1 VQLGEVLMVSKKK
14 RFSDDEI
21 AIYEEGCIYQR
32 GDYWH
37 FRLWLKA
44 ENKYARKSLGTTN
57 RATAIEK
64 GKKLFIELMGNIERG
79 KKYFSLSAKEG
90 VRLFL
95 EQRKRNIG
103 LGIGQGRLGTITTHL
118 NHWLDFIGR
127 DTKLK
132 DLGRTACE
140 DYFSERMANAKRP
153 LAHSTLYNEQGTI
166 NSMMKYLF
174 RHDEVHIDSFEFP
187 KLESYK
193 IDSNRIKRQTFLPAE
208 YNAFTLAARTYASK
222 TKNNLD
228 DDEWKMRQIMR
239 HYFIIAANAGL
250 RSGEQQQLRW
260 CDIELVKNEKGQS
273 YLHNLLAR
281 IYVREKTSKVKESRE
296 FLCRGGYY
304 FQRLKELFPPEHQ
317 TDLIFSKD
325 GKTRLTNR
333 AVGYHFDK
341 ILEVA
346 KITDRKA
353 RHIVPYSL
361 RHFMVTQRVMSGL
374 KFQHVAEMI
383 GSSEYQIGKVYYH
396 LNEARRFSNATADYV
411 TDENGRITPI

>member
-1 VQLGEVLMVSKKK
+1 VQLGGVLMVSKKK
-14 RFSDDEI
+14 RFGEDEI
-21 AIYEEGCIYQR
+21 AIFDDGCVYKR
-32 GDYWH
+32 GEYWH

-57 RATAIEK
+57 RATALER
-64 GKKLFIELMGNIERG
+64 GKTFYLELLGNQQNG
-79 KKYFSLSAKEG
+79 KKYFSLNAKEG

-103 LGIGQGRLGTITTHL
+103 LGISEGRLGTITTHL

-132 DLGRTACE
+132 DLGRTACD
-140 DYFSERMANAKRP
+140 DYFSERIANAKRP

-166 NSMMKYLF
+166 NSMMKHLF
-174 RHDEVHIDSFEFP
+174 RHDEVQIDSFEFP

-193 IDSNRIKRQTFLPAE
+193 IDSNRIKRQTFLTAE
-208 YNAFTLAARTYASK
+208 YNAFTSAAKTYAAK
-222 TKNNLD
+222 AKNKLD

-239 HYFIIAANAGL
+239 HYFIIAANSGL

-260 CDIELVKNEKGQS
+260 CDIELVNNEKGQT
-273 YLHNLLAR
+273 YLHSLLAR
-281 IYVREKTSKVKESRE
+281 IYVRKDTSKVKVARE
-296 FLCRGGYY
+296 FLCRGGFY
-304 FQRLKELFPPEHQ
+304 FQRLKEFFPPENP

-346 KITDRKA
+346 NITDRKE

>member
-1 VQLGEVLMVSKKK
+1 MVSKKK
-14 RFSDDEI
+14 RFGEDEI
-21 AIYEEGCIYQR
+21 AIFDDGCIYKR

-57 RATAIEK
+57 RATALER
-64 GKKLFIELMGNIERG
+64 GKTFYLELLGNQQIG
-79 KKYFSLSAKEG
+79 KKYFSLNAKEG

-95 EQRKRNIG
+95 EYREKDIG
-103 LGIGQGRLGTITTHL
+103 VGHIVKGRHGTITTHL

-140 DYFSERMANAKRP
+140 NYFSERIAKAKRP
-153 LAHSTLYNEQGTI
+153 LAHSTLHNEQGTI

-174 RHDEVHIDSFEFP
+174 RHNEVMVDSFDFP
-187 KLESYK
+187 KLSTYK
-193 IDSNRIKRQTFLPAE
+193 IDSNRIKRQTFSPEE
-208 YNAFTLAARTYASK
+208 YNAFTAAARRYASK
-222 TKNNLD
+222 TKNKLD
-228 DDEWKMRQIMR
+228 DGEWKMRQIMR
-239 HYFIIAANAGL
+239 HYFIIAANSGL

-260 CDIELVKNEKGQS
+260 CDVGLEKNEKGQS

-281 IYVREKTSKVKESRE
+281 IYVRRDTSKVKEARE

-304 FQRLKELFPPEHQ
+304 FQRLKELFPPECE
-317 TDLIFSKD
+317 TDLIFSID

-341 ILEVA
+341 ILEEA

-374 KFQHVAEMI
+374 TFQQVAEMI
-383 GSSEYQIGKVYYH
+383 GSSEYQIGKVYFH
-396 LNEARRFSNATADYV
+396 LNDERRFTNATADYV
-411 TDENGRITPI
+411 RDENGRITPI

>member
-1 VQLGEVLMVSKKK
+1 MVSKKK
-14 RFSDDEI
+14 RFGDDEI
-21 AIYEEGCIYQR
+21 AIFDDGCVYKR
-32 GDYWH
+32 GEYWH

-57 RATAIEK
+57 RATALER
-64 GKKLFIELMGNIERG
+64 GKVIYLELLGNQQNG
-79 KKYFSLSAKEG
+79 KKYFSLNAKEG
-90 VRLFL
+90 VRLYL
-95 EQRKRNIG
+95 EQRKKDIG
-103 LGIGQGRLGTITTHL
+103 LGIVVGRHGTITTHL

-132 DLGRTACE
+132 DLGRTACD
-140 DYFSERMANAKRP
+140 DYFSERMAKAKRP
-153 LAHSTLYNEQGTI
+153 LAHSTLHNEQGTI

-174 RHDEVHIDSFEFP
+174 RHDEVQIDSFEFP
-187 KLESYK
+187 KLNSYK
-193 IDSNRIKRQTFLPAE
+193 IDSNRIKRQTFLPTE

-222 TKNNLD
+222 TKNKLD

-239 HYFIIAANAGL
+239 HYFIIAANSGL

-260 CDIELVKNEKGQS
+260 CDIEMVKNEKGQS
-273 YLHNLLAR
+273 YLHSLLAR
-281 IYVREKTSKVKESRE
+281 IYVREETSKVKESRE

-304 FQRLKELFPPEHQ
+304 FQRLKELFPTENQ

-341 ILEVA
+341 ILEQA
-346 KITDRKA
+346 DITDRKA

>member
-1 VQLGEVLMVSKKK
+1 MVSKKK
-14 RFSDDEI
+14 RFGDDEI
-21 AIYEEGCIYQR
+21 AIFDDGCVYKR
-32 GDYWH
+32 GEYWH

-57 RATAIEK
+57 RATALER
-64 GKKLFIELMGNIERG
+64 GKVIYLELLGNQQNG
-79 KKYFSLSAKEG
+79 KKYFSLNAKEG

-103 LGIGQGRLGTITTHL
+103 LGISEGRLGTITTHL

-153 LAHSTLYNEQGTI
+153 LAHSTLHNEQGTI

-174 RHDEVHIDSFEFP
+174 RHDEVQIDSFEFP
-187 KLESYK
+187 KLNSYK
-193 IDSNRIKRQTFLPAE
+193 IDSNRIKRQTFLPTE

-222 TKNNLD
+222 TKNKLD

-239 HYFIIAANAGL
+239 HYFIIAANSGL

-260 CDIELVKNEKGQS
+260 CDIEMVKNEKGQS
-273 YLHNLLAR
+273 YLHSLLAR
-281 IYVREKTSKVKESRE
+281 IYVREETSKVKESRE

-304 FQRLKELFPPEHQ
+304 FQRLKEC
-317 TDLIFSKD
+317 
-325 GKTRLTNR
+325 
-333 AVGYHFDK
+333 
-341 ILEVA
+341 
-346 KITDRKA
+346 
-353 RHIVPYSL
+353 
-361 RHFMVTQRVMSGL
+361 
-374 KFQHVAEMI
+374 
-383 GSSEYQIGKVYYH
+383 
-396 LNEARRFSNATADYV
+396 
-411 TDENGRITPI
+411 

>member
-1 VQLGEVLMVSKKK
+1 MVSKKK
-14 RFSDDEI
+14 RFGDDEI
-21 AIYEEGCIYQR
+21 AIFDDGCVYKR
-32 GDYWH
+32 GEYWH

-57 RATAIEK
+57 RATALER
-64 GKKLFIELMGNIERG
+64 GKVIYLELLGNQQNG
-79 KKYFSLSAKEG
+79 KKYFSLNAKEG
-90 VRLFL
+90 VRLYL
-95 EQRKRNIG
+95 EQRKKDIG
-103 LGIGQGRLGTITTHL
+103 LGIVVGRHGTITTHL
-118 NHWLDFIGR
+118 NHWLNFIGR

-132 DLGRTACE
+132 DLGRTACD

-153 LAHSTLYNEQGTI
+153 LAQTTLHNEQGTI

-174 RHDEVHIDSFEFP
+174 RHDEVQIDSFEFP
-187 KLESYK
+187 KLNSYK
-193 IDSNRIKRQTFLPAE
+193 IDSNRIKRQTFLPTE

-222 TKNNLD
+222 TKNKLD
-228 DDEWKMRQIMR
+228 DDEWRMRQIMR
-239 HYFIIAANAGL
+239 HYFIIAANSGL

-260 CDIELVKNEKGQS
+260 CDIEMVKNEKGQS
-273 YLHNLLAR
+273 YLNSLLAR
-281 IYVREKTSKVKESRE
+281 IYVREETSKVKESRE

-304 FQRLKELFPPEHQ
+304 FQRLKELFPTENQ

-325 GKTRLTNR
+325 GKKRLTNR

-341 ILEVA
+341 ILEQA
-346 KITDRKA
+346 NITDRKA

-361 RHFMVTQRVMSGL
+361 RHFMVTQRVLSGL